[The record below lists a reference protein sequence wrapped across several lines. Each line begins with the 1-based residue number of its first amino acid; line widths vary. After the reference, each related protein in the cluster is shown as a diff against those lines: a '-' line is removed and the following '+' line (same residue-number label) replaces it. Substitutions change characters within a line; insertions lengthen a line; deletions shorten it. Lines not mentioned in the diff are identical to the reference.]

1 MRTGVRPPPMSRICG
16 SCRRQIHRS
25 AVVCPRCGAV
35 RARTGA
41 TFDLVISGQTRMPV
55 VSELTIGRA
64 PESGVRLTDPSVSR
78 VHARIRPST
87 NGPVLRDA
95 GSSYGTWVD
104 GRRLEGPQVL
114 REGAQ
119 ISFGDAKATVERR
132 RDDAEAGRTVLVPAG
147 ASIEIQP
154 PGRTSADGPQGV
166 AASTNP
172 RLRSGYALKRLAAT
186 EGKNRWVLKDL
197 VDQRFVRLTD
207 RDASL
212 VQLLD
217 GRHSVADLVREAE
230 QVHGSAGPARLAQL
244 LSTLGS
250 RGMLA
255 GAPPAPAAGEL
266 GGLARLFRPREKS
279 WSGAGT
285 FFDKVYRRGGWVLF
299 TRPVMSAIATIT
311 VAGVAVFA
319 YLVAGR
325 YGTPFVVAH
334 KIGLGGLIFVVA
346 RVLIAAMHE
355 TAHALTMASFGR
367 RVGSGGV
374 KLILFFPFAFVD
386 TSDAWFE
393 PRRRRIAITAAGPA
407 CDLALGGSFA
417 LACLVT
423 PAGTMR
429 DVFFQL
435 SFGAYYG
442 GLFNLN
448 PLLERDGYQ
457 ILVDVV
463 RQPGLRRK
471 ALEQLRHRVAGR
483 SDGSDSVLLRRY
495 AIFAITWMVVVAA
508 FVAAMS
514 LRYRAALASL
524 LPGPAPWIVLVAM
537 WLGLLLPPL
546 VVVGPP
552 LMERFRRGRR

>member
-1 MRTGVRPPPMSRICG
+1 MRTGVRAPMSRICS
-16 SCRRQIHRS
+16 SCRRRIDRS
-25 AVVCPRCGAV
+25 AIACPRCGAV
-35 RARTGA
+35 RAGA
-41 TFDLVISGQTRMPV
+41 STTFELVLDGDTRVPV

-64 PESGVRLTDPSVSR
+64 PENAVQLTDPTVSR
-78 VHARIRPST
+78 VHAHISPST

-95 GSSYGTWVD
+95 GSRYGTWVD
-104 GRRLEGPQVL
+104 GRRLDGPEVL
-114 REGAQ
+114 RDGAR
-119 ISFGDAKATVERR
+119 IAFGVDEATVERR
-132 RDDAEAGRTVLVPAG
+132 RDDAEPGRTVLVPAG
-147 ASIEIQP
+147 LSIGMQ
-154 PGRTSADGPQGV
+154 TS
-166 AASTNP
+166 P

-217 GRHSVADLVREAE
+217 GRHSIADLVRESE
-230 QVHGSAGPARLAQL
+230 QVHGPAGPARLAQL

-255 GAPPAPAAGEL
+255 GAPKATTPGEL
-266 GGLARLFRPREKS
+266 GALARLFRPRERS
-279 WSGAGT
+279 WSGAGG
-285 FFDKVYRRGGWVLF
+285 FFDKVYLHGGWVLF
-299 TRPVMSAIATIT
+299 TRPVIATIATIT
-311 VAGVAVFA
+311 VAGLAVFA

-325 YGTPFVVAH
+325 YGTPFVVAQ
-334 KIGLGGLIFVVA
+334 KIGLGGLIFVAA
-346 RVLIAAMHE
+346 RILIAALHE

-374 KLILFFPFAFVD
+374 RLILFFPFAFVD

-393 PRRRRIAITAAGPA
+393 PRRRRIAVTAAGPA
-407 CDLALGGSFA
+407 CDLALGGAFA

-483 SDGSDSVLLRRY
+483 PDDGDSLLLRRY
-495 AIFAITWMVVVAA
+495 AIFAVAWMVVVAA

-524 LPGPAPWIVLVAM
+524 LPGPAPWIVLVGM
-537 WLGLLLPPL
+537 WMGLLLPPL
-546 VVVGPP
+546 VIVGHP
-552 LMERFRRGRR
+552 LLERVRRGRR